1 VGTQHVSD
9 SCQTIACHRMT
20 YFGWVQSTLPGLG
33 AVPPTIFPKNGTS
46 PRSWRHATTVMR
58 DGPPWQETI
67 SRRALIRY
75 AASLASVASLL
86 GPPPPARAG
95 AGAVR
100 NNNAAATSEAMVAP
114 SLTAAT
120 VSESS
125 LRKQSVLFELAS
137 GSFLPFSAL
146 PHVLGKNLNGDL
158 CGRCVVLGEVHDEIQ
173 THAAQLATLEYALR
187 LPDKRPLVVA
197 FEQFYRM
204 HNPILDRYIA
214 GEISLDTMLTRT
226 AWASTWGFDASLYVY
241 VLFAYTFLSIS
252 SAWSR
257 SHPGPV
263 CFLVFI

>member
-1 VGTQHVSD
+1 
-9 SCQTIACHRMT
+9 
-20 YFGWVQSTLPGLG
+20 
-33 AVPPTIFPKNGTS
+33 
-46 PRSWRHATTVMR
+46 MR
-58 DGPPWQETI
+58 DGPWQERI

-75 AASLASVASLL
+75 ASLASAVSLL
-86 GPPPPARAG
+86 GAPASADPS
-95 AGAVR
+95 AMSDAV
-100 NNNAAATSEAMVAP
+100 ATEAMVAP
-114 SLTAAT
+114 SVTAAT
-120 VSESS
+120 VSELS

-204 HNPILDRYIA
+204 HNPILERYIA

-226 AWASTWGFDASLYVY
+226 AWASTWGFDAALYVY
-241 VLFAYTFLSIS
+241 GLTSLISMPHLLGHCLIKNGSFPCTYWITECTIFLASSRHLSCLHIFLSAQS
-252 SAWSR
+252 FDFAAR
-257 SHPGPV
+257 TKYA
-263 CFLVFI
+263 